1 MSVTALR
8 IFIFSLLPL
17 ILAGAVILLDRATS
31 TRERKL
37 EVTLIFMFGLGV
49 GGAGIANFAG
59 HLFLSDIV
67 AESIGWESGNPFQLE
82 VGFANLA
89 MGILGIISTSRR
101 DGFREATVI
110 AVTTFGV
117 GATIVHIM
125 DILTTGNLAPGN
137 TLQNVSNL
145 LKPALLIIF
154 LVAMRRAEA
163 QLDSEVSSPAFENWR
178 TALLQVTAPI
188 TIIVATAFGL
198 GFALGQALLV
208 TLIGVLISF
217 VILWVALRRSPEH
230 ELGWGKVVLQ

>member
-1 MSVTALR
+1 MPVAIAGPHELQGYCDSVIDAHFLANGD
-8 IFIFSLLPL
+8 IKL
-17 ILAGAVILLDRATS
+17 ILHQLITNVPG
-31 TRERKL
+31 
-37 EVTLIFMFGLGV
+37 EVF
-49 GGAGIANFAG
+49 IAI
-59 HLFLSDIV
+59 H
-67 AESIGWESGNPFQLE
+67 
-82 VGFANLA
+82 
-89 MGILGIISTSRR
+89 RR
-101 DGFREATVI
+101 DGLREATVI
-110 AVTTFGV
+110 AATVFSV
-117 GATIVHIM
+117 GATIVHVM
-125 DILTTGNLAPGN
+125 DILATGNLAPGN

-178 TALLQVTAPI
+178 TALLQVTEPI

-230 ELGWGKVVLQ
+230 ELGWG